1 MKTQT
6 HSGFTLIE
14 LLVVIAIIAT
24 LAAMLL
30 PVLAKAKSRSYAI
43 ACLNNLKQIGLASRM
58 YSDDNA
64 DALPR
69 TSHQGA
75 SWVSTLQPYCAGT
88 NLWRCPRD
96 PNRTRLYSYALNDY
110 LLPSYRGDATTT
122 RYARFTSVPAPA
134 VTFFMAECADAYA
147 SSDHF
152 HFANPDDGG
161 FGPPHFSAAI
171 AVARHALTADYL
183 FVDGH
188 VERLAWRALQS
199 KLTNHGSRFVNPAGH
214 VPQP

>member
-1 MKTQT
+1 MNIRT
-6 HSGFTLIE
+6 HRGFTLIE

-30 PVLAKAKSRSYAI
+30 PVLAKAKSRSHAI

-88 NLWRCPRD
+88 NLWGCQRY
-96 PNRTRLYSYALNDY
+96 PNRTRLYSYALNDF
-110 LLPSYRGDATTT
+110 LLPTYRDPSAP
-122 RYARFTSVPAPA
+122 RYPRFTSVPAPT

-147 SSDHF
+147 TSDHF
-152 HFANPDDGG
+152 HFANSDHGG
-161 FGPPHFSAAI
+161 FAPPHFAAAI
-171 AVARHALTADYL
+171 AVTRHALTANYL

-188 VERLAWRALQS
+188 VERIAWRALQS
-199 KLTNHGSRFVNPAGH
+199 RLTSQGSRFVNPAGH
-214 VPQP
+214 FPQP

>member
-1 MKTQT
+1 MNIRT
-6 HSGFTLIE
+6 HRGFTLIE

-88 NLWRCPRD
+88 NLWRCQRD

-110 LLPSYRGDATTT
+110 LLPSSRADSTVT
-122 RYARFTSVPAPA
+122 RYPRFTSVPAP
-134 VTFFMAECADAYA
+134 VETFFMAECADAYA

-152 HFANPDDGG
+152 HFAGPDGEHYS
-161 FGPPHFSAAI
+161 PPHFAA
-171 AVARHALTADYL
+171 AVAVYRHDLAANFL

-188 VERLAWRALQS
+188 VERITWRSLKT
-199 KLTNHGSRFVNPAGH
+199 KLTAAGSRFVNPTGH
-214 VPQP
+214 NP